1 MSDSPSLAWA
11 EPPDEPEPP
20 SLADWLKRNNAPK
33 CCGCGGNTVSSGNQ
47 CGDEAEFLCVATW
60 QDDGPCCETWVSI
73 RPLSL
78 AEREEPPVP
87 APAEGWEPPQR
98 PWRTGL
104 PAETIHTAP
113 EERER

>member
-20 SLADWLKRNNAPK
+20 SLADWLKRNNLPK
-33 CCGCGGNTVSSGNQ
+33 CRDCGGPTHVAAGKEQ
-47 CGDEAEFLCVATW
+47 QGDYAMFVCNEPDHCR
-60 QDDGPCCETWVSI
+60 PTWVCI

-78 AEREEPPVP
+78 AEREEPPDP